1 MDMTAITTLA
11 RAAGLTVFD
20 GYAKT
25 GSTPPY
31 VVNRPMITDPDTL
44 ALCGDALDWDFSFG
58 LYCVGASVEASYNL
72 AIWLMAALQG
82 QRVGDSTLSCSM
94 GYTGAQVESRYE
106 TQVTVQ
112 INQGA
117 LS

>member
-1 MDMTAITTLA
+1 MDMTQISTLA
-11 RAAGLTVFD
+11 RSAGLTVFD

-25 GSTPPY
+25 GAQPPY
-31 VVNRPMITDPDTL
+31 VVNRPLILDTEDI
-44 ALCGDALDWDFSFG
+44 ALCGDALDWDFSFT
-58 LYCVGASVEASYNL
+58 LYCVGASVEASFNL
-72 AIWLMAALQG
+72 AIKLIQALQG

-94 GYTGAQVESRYE
+94 GYSGAQVESRYE

>member
-1 MDMTAITTLA
+1 MDMTEISALA
-11 RAAGLTVFD
+11 RTSGLTVFD

-31 VVNRPMITDPDTL
+31 VVNRPMILDTEDL
-44 ALCGDALDWDFSFG
+44 TICGQAMDWDFSFT

-72 AIWLMAALQG
+72 AIRLIRALQG

-94 GYTGAQVESRYE
+94 GYSGAQVESRYE

-112 INQGA
+112 INQGVLA
-117 LS
+117 